1 MSMSID
7 QIYPVGFTDTTLP
20 VMPHGVGVITTGG
33 ETPYR
38 WLAEDLSGPAGAP
51 VTTWRERGKAGTLS
65 GGGASL
71 ETVAGY
77 PSVAFNG
84 TNGLQIPSGSLLPS
98 SRGTIAGVARLSPDA
113 LEASRYGLIA
123 LSTSVNVSDGKIS
136 KETSGKV
143 LFDRI
148 GTADVKA
155 ASADSILPGQFF
167 TFGFSQRTTGA
178 VAMLN
183 GVNFA
188 VGTGDM
194 AGFNRFFLGTIGSGI
209 HWLGNVF
216 ELALWN
222 EGLVASHF
230 TQFHNAMKSHYS
242 FIQ

>member
-1 MSMSID
+1 MTID
-7 QIYPVGFTDTTLP
+7 IKLSQAFSDSNLP
-20 VMPHGVGVITTGG
+20 VMPHGVGVTPVGG

-38 WLAEDLSGPAGAP
+38 WLAENLVGAAGTP
-51 VTTWRERGKAGTLS
+51 ITSWRESGGAGTLS

-71 ETVAGY
+71 ETVQGY
-77 PSVAFNG
+77 KSVAFDG
-84 TNGLQIPSGSLLPS
+84 SNGLQIPAGSLLPS
-98 SRGTIAGVARLSPDA
+98 SRGTIAGVARLSA
-113 LEASRYGLIA
+113 AAAEATRYGLIA

-136 KETSGKV
+136 KETTGKV

-167 TFGFSQRTTGA
+167 TFGFSQRTAGA

-183 GVNFA
+183 GVNFS
-188 VGTGDM
+188 VGAGDM
-194 AGFNRFFLGTIGSGI
+194 GGFNRFFVGTIGSGVT
-209 HWLGNVF
+209 WLGNVF

-222 EGLVASHF
+222 EGLVSSHF
-230 TQFHNAMKSHYS
+230 TQFHNAMKAHYS

>member
-1 MSMSID
+1 MSVD
-7 QIYPVGFTDTTLP
+7 TTYPLAFTDNTLP
-20 VMPHGVGVITTGG
+20 IQAHGVGVIPAGG

-38 WLAEDLSGPAGAP
+38 WLAEDLSGPEGAA
-51 VTTWRERGKAGTLS
+51 VTTWRERGKAGALS

-71 ETVAGY
+71 ATVQGY

-148 GTADVKA
+148 GTADVKL

-183 GVNFA
+183 GINFA
-188 VGTGDM
+188 VGAGDM
-194 AGFNRFFLGTIGSGI
+194 GGFNRFFLGTIGSGV

>member
-1 MSMSID
+1 MTID
-7 QIYPVGFTDTTLP
+7 NKLDITFTDPTLP
-20 VMPHGVGVITTGG
+20 TMPHGVGVIPAGG

-38 WLAEDLSGPAGAP
+38 WLADDLTGEAGSL
-51 VTTWRERGKAGTLS
+51 VTTWRETNGAGNLT

-71 ETVAGY
+71 ATVAGY
-77 PSVAFNG
+77 KSVAFDG
-84 TNGLQIPSGSLLPS
+84 SNGLQIASGSPLPS
-98 SRGTIAGVARLSPDA
+98 SRGTICGVARLSPAA
-113 LEASRYGLIA
+113 LEATRYGLIA
-123 LSTSVNVSDGKIS
+123 LSSSVNVSDGKIS
-136 KETSGKV
+136 KETSGKM

-148 GTADVKA
+148 GTADVKV

-167 TFGFSQRTTGA
+167 TFGFSQRTAGA

-188 VGTGDM
+188 VGAGDIG
-194 AGFNRFFLGTIGSGI
+194 GFARFFLGTIGSGVN
-209 HWLGNVF
+209 WLGNVF

-230 TQFHNAMKSHYS
+230 TQFHNAMKTHYS